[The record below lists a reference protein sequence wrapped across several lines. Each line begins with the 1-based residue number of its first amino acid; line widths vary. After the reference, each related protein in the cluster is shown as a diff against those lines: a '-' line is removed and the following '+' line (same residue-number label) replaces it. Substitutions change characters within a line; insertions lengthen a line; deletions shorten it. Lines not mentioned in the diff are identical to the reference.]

1 MYKIYNN
8 EIKITK
14 ILKGGS
20 ATTSSSA
27 PNITNPYLDIKAPD
41 TKLVGTNK
49 ELEDIINEN
58 KFAFYDDAKN
68 KLDLVKLKK
77 EEVKHLIPLNGY
89 SIDFDNFSMEMK
101 DYILLDF
108 VKIENT
114 LDKLIDIRS
123 DPKFVKR
130 YKDDTILHKNVL
142 RYVISYLKEIEMY
155 ENGKILSFKDY
166 SEKFADPGSA
176 NLNDPKTKFYTWLDN
191 VLKSRYV
198 NLMKRINF
206 LMETY
211 PETTSEC
218 KNMYAKIKVVH
229 KLPHWVG
236 FGGGYDSLN
245 YCLNGGTLSTLIR
258 VPNLTN
264 YFKSQLSVVE
274 ARLRNSNKT
283 LSAVTKTQIQTVI
296 DQLEK
301 HEVFLKDTF
310 ELLKNSHLID
320 ENKVDMTLHK
330 DKLEKAKVSLR
341 KHGRYSNV
349 LQDIIKTILDVQKS
363 NFPTKKYFE

>member
-8 EIKITK
+8 EIKITNN
-14 ILKGGS
+14 LKGGVS
-20 ATTSSSA
+20 LA
-27 PNITNPYLDIKAPD
+27 
-41 TKLVGTNK
+41 GTNTNLLSLIHQSKKDIFDTDPKKFDTDTLEK
-49 ELEDIINEN
+49 E
-58 KFAFYDDAKN
+58 
-68 KLDLVKLKK
+68 DL
-77 EEVKHLIPLNGY
+77 KHLVPLNGY
-89 SIDFDNFSMEMK
+89 AIDFENYDSYMK
-101 DYILLDF
+101 DAIEGDVARLKDVLITNNKIFDSGKLKSNEKLNKNILKYAMSF
-108 VKIENT
+108 A
-114 LDKLIDIRS
+114 
-123 DPKFVKR
+123 
-130 YKDDTILHKNVL
+130 
-142 RYVISYLKEIEMY
+142 KEMELF
-155 ENGKILSFKDY
+155 ENGKLLTV
-166 SEKFADPGSA
+166 SEYKNKFADASA
-176 NLNDPKTKFYTWLDN
+176 FPATTSNKKTFVKTTIDEIFNDLVPKIK
-191 VLKSRYV
+191 
-198 NLMKRINF
+198 I
-206 LMETY
+206 LMEKY
-211 PETTSEC
+211 PETTSGC
-218 KNMYAKIKVVH
+218 KNMYAKIKKTH

-341 KHGRYSNV
+341 KHGRHSN
-349 LQDIIKTILDVQKS
+349 
-363 NFPTKKYFE
+363 TK

>member
-1 MYKIYNN
+1 
-8 EIKITK
+8 
-14 ILKGGS
+14 
-20 ATTSSSA
+20 
-27 PNITNPYLDIKAPD
+27 
-41 TKLVGTNK
+41 
-49 ELEDIINEN
+49 
-58 KFAFYDDAKN
+58 
-68 KLDLVKLKK
+68 
-77 EEVKHLIPLNGY
+77 
-89 SIDFDNFSMEMK
+89 
-101 DYILLDF
+101 
-108 VKIENT
+108 
-114 LDKLIDIRS
+114 
-123 DPKFVKR
+123 
-130 YKDDTILHKNVL
+130 
-142 RYVISYLKEIEMY
+142 MY

-166 SEKFADPGSA
+166 SEKFADPGKPTPS
-176 NLNDPKTKFYTWLDN
+176 NPDPKTKFYDWLTTIFKKEYDDFI
-191 VLKSRYV
+191 
-198 NLMKRINF
+198 KRINF
-206 LMETY
+206 LMEKY

-218 KNMYAKIKVVH
+218 KNMYAKIKKVH

-301 HEVFLKDTF
+301 HEIFLKDTF

-349 LQDIIKTILDVQKS
+349 LHDIIKTILDVQKS